1 MMATALARQSFL
13 NDKLVNPIMV
23 QMNLSELISLLRS
36 SKRSR
41 CKAVIEM
48 VNCSFS
54 KMPEINPYF
63 FFFYKVT
70 FILMIIVSI

>member
-36 SKRSR
+36 SKRLR

-63 FFFYKVT
+63 FFYKVT
-70 FILMIIVSI
+70 FILMILVSI